1 MITPRHQFCFTF
13 HYVSILIV
21 YRPGCFNASMT
32 FTFHYVSILIACRCI
47 LCWICEWFTFHYVS
61 ILIGVALSTGAW
73 IEILHSIMF
82 LFQLTDPFGFSSS
95 APSFTS
101 HYISI
106 LILKAA
112 GGLDFNLLYIP
123 LYLYFNS
130 SWNFSS
136 NSCTTFTFHYV
147 SILICVQHAS
157 FFPSVHISIPLCLYS
172 NRCRI

>member
-82 LFQLTDPFGFSSS
+82 LFNALWLYHRKPLLCL
-95 APSFTS
+95 
-101 HYISI
+101 YI
-106 LILKAA
+106 LLC
-112 GGLDFNLLYIP
+112 LYFNGQINRIKKFQVRLYIP
-123 LYLYFNS
+123 LCF
-130 SWNFSS
+130 
-136 NSCTTFTFHYV
+136 
-147 SILICVQHAS
+147 
-157 FFPSVHISIPLCLYS
+157 YS
-172 NRCRI
+172 N

>member
-21 YRPGCFNASMT
+21 YRSGCFNASMT

-101 HYISI
+101 HYVSI

-112 GGLDFNLLYIP
+112 GGLTLT
-123 LYLYFNS
+123 S
-130 SWNFSS
+130 
-136 NSCTTFTFHYV
+136 FTFHYI
-147 SILICVQHAS
+147 SILILPEISLQIPVQHL
-157 FFPSVHISIPLCLYS
+157 HSIMFLF
-172 NRCRI
+172 